1 MFTVDHTRERVET
14 SHNDD
19 HRFIAHEND
28 FAFSGSMIRGT
39 RAILFPRDR
48 YRFWKKN
55 RLPATEVRVFLTFF
69 IFNFSFIYMYIYKYT
84 QSGL

>member
-1 MFTVDHTRERVET
+1 MFTVDRTRERIET

-39 RAILFPRDR
+39 HATLFPRDR
-48 YRFWKKN
+48 YRFWKKIDCQ
-55 RLPATEVRVFLTFF
+55 RLKYAFFSLFLPL
-69 IFNFSFIYMYIYKYT
+69 IFLLYIYKYT